1 MPAYNATR
9 SARNSQGAEVASS
22 RVSQKPDNET
32 LKALNNNITDEFRAN
47 AGKVGGRFEG
57 NELLLLTT
65 KGAKS
70 GEPRVAPLVVFRID
84 GKLLIVAGYGGADVN
99 PGWVHNLRANP
110 RARVEVASDSFDVVA
125 HELDSSERQAIIP
138 KINATVPAFAFA
150 NYQSKTTRTIPIFE
164 LQKDES

>member
-1 MPAYNATR
+1 M
-9 SARNSQGAEVASS
+9 SQT
-22 RVSQKPDNET
+22 PDTET
-32 LKALNNNITDEFRAN
+32 LKALNNNITDEFRAS
-47 AGKVGGRFEG
+47 AGKVGGRFEA

-99 PGWVHNLRANP
+99 PAWVHNLRANP
-110 RARVEVASDSFDVVA
+110 RAHVEVATDSFDVVA
-125 HELDSSERQAIIP
+125 HELDSSERGAIIP

-164 LQKDES
+164 LQADES